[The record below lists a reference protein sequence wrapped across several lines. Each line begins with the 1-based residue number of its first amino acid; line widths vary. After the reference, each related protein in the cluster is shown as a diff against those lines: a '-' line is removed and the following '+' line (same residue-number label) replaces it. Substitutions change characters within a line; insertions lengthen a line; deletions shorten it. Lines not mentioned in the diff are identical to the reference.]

1 MRNLKRAL
9 SLALASV
16 MVASMTL
23 IGAGAVSVDDFSDSA
38 DIVNKEAVTVL
49 ATLGVITGNDDG
61 SYAPADTISRA
72 EMSTI
77 ICRVLNGGK
86 DPVLGESVTNTYTD
100 TASHWAKNYI
110 EYCTT
115 LGIIAGK
122 GDGTF
127 DPEGDVTV
135 AEAAKM
141 VLVALGYNAPMEG
154 YTGANWQ
161 INVDARANPLG
172 LYDDLSYT
180 TTSSALTRDNAA
192 QMLYNALDCYMVKY
206 SVVLDTTSSTVIS
219 TTQLDVTDETLLE
232 DKFEAVKVEGV
243 VIANEVANLEA
254 SASGNGTSLE
264 EGRTKIRIDEEADQD
279 YYTGDKTFS
288 VSSEMDDLGRY
299 VAIYVK
305 KDRNS
310 VNAQV
315 LGSVIVSEDNK
326 VITDASSDDIQT
338 VIDDNDLN
346 RTEATMVAKNYQ
358 GLTALTSAQAT
369 ADGTNGVQKIIID
382 NDNDGDVDYV
392 LLNTYYFGKVTTYV
406 SSGDGS
412 IAINVGDAQTTESYF
427 SKTVTRLAADD
438 MDDVVGFEDVAKGDY
453 VNAQF
458 IGGDLHVSLAESVT
472 GVLESYRYNDNGTL
486 ITKVTV
492 DGTDYN
498 VSNVTGYV
506 GGDDDIRKAAND
518 ADEFVSNEVSA
529 YLDNN
534 GYVVAVGDAEANAGK
549 YAMVLA
555 VGSDVNDLVKVIL
568 ADGTVG
574 TYTIDD
580 NGRDAVKKS
589 ALDIG
594 EVYAYNLNTTN
605 NTIKLTEVDRV
616 AGETEQDNAK
626 FSKGKIR
633 ITTGAT
639 TDGDYQTFDVTSST
653 VFFYVSDDDGVVIND
668 STSIDDDNVDTY
680 ANYRSAPDLK
690 SDPTITATIY
700 TRGTGADERIVAVV
714 FAGTDLADA
723 DVSDNLYIANIVG
736 TNGDETEIV
745 AYVNGSTEPQNI
757 TLDQEIG
764 ELDRYRRTTWTY
776 SVNTDG
782 TYHLDS
788 EWTRSGWT
796 VSDVVGDN
804 FVINNG
810 ANYTLTSDTLVVND
824 SKYLPEIVAELGAD
838 ATVSENDNVIG
849 MVVNGSDEAL
859 LVVIRNEKVT
869 TDDETAE
876 ASVVLNGTGDLDV
889 RYYHAD
895 GMPSSNEIAA
905 MAEDVIP
912 NVVSVTVS
920 GSNAYVVYEGGW
932 RDILT
937 ITPVPMARV
946 TYNDNVSYLA
956 AGESID
962 IANQSTSKLLSYNGT
977 SKTYTVVASA
987 GVGSSGVS
995 GNTYE
1000 VNGTIDATQD
1010 VVLVDGYEYSVSGD
1024 ASGEGVTV
1032 TESATDAGTG
1042 KTYAVAGAELT
1053 ITVNGRRQAVVTDAT
1068 PTTLVTYANA
1078 GADAESYTYEMP
1090 AKAVTITFSDNT
1102 SAALDVTVQ
1111 AAATDAGTYAD
1122 GVYTTKDGK
1131 TSFEITLENATVGS
1145 TEVRVGVTP
1154 TKVVTESSVQVSMT
1168 VTGGAAGNS
1177 NVTFTNGDGS
1187 TKYLTFTPSGT
1198 SAVTVALTDG
1208 TTAPTKSLTLPN
1220 GLNATWDAGAN
1231 WAAGSITGDG
1241 SAKTV
1246 PVGADVVL
1254 NNDGTYYLKVGAAG
1268 TADDYVKTANY
1279 SFEMAEDLNLSDK
1292 WYKIV
1297 DVSVDADSVSGDMAS
1312 QVVTASVEED
1322 LFVKLNE
1329 AFTVTFELTGTG
1341 NVGSSAIK
1349 MAIKASSTNCTAAST
1364 TFASATPI
1372 IGASAGAL
1380 DVTEDATAN
1389 ITAATAADVIVIYT
1403 LST

>member
-1 MRNLKRAL
+1 M
-9 SLALASV
+9 
-16 MVASMTL
+16 
-23 IGAGAVSVDDFSDSA
+23 
-38 DIVNKEAVTVL
+38 
-49 ATLGVITGNDDG
+49 
-61 SYAPADTISRA
+61 
-72 EMSTI
+72 
-77 ICRVLNGGK
+77 
-86 DPVLGESVTNTYTD
+86 
-100 TASHWAKNYI
+100 
-110 EYCTT
+110 
-115 LGIIAGK
+115 
-122 GDGTF
+122 
-127 DPEGDVTV
+127 
-135 AEAAKM
+135 
-141 VLVALGYNAPMEG
+141 
-154 YTGANWQ
+154 
-161 INVDARANPLG
+161 
-172 LYDDLSYT
+172 
-180 TTSSALTRDNAA
+180 
-192 QMLYNALDCYMVKY
+192 
-206 SVVLDTTSSTVIS
+206 
-219 TTQLDVTDETLLE
+219 
-232 DKFEAVKVEGV
+232 
-243 VIANEVANLEA
+243 
-254 SASGNGTSLE
+254 
-264 EGRTKIRIDEEADQD
+264 
-279 YYTGDKTFS
+279 
-288 VSSEMDDLGRY
+288 
-299 VAIYVK
+299 
-305 KDRNS
+305 
-310 VNAQV
+310 
-315 LGSVIVSEDNK
+315 
-326 VITDASSDDIQT
+326 
-338 VIDDNDLN
+338 
-346 RTEATMVAKNYQ
+346 
-358 GLTALTSAQAT
+358 
-369 ADGTNGVQKIIID
+369 
-382 NDNDGDVDYV
+382 
-392 LLNTYYFGKVTTYV
+392 
-406 SSGDGS
+406 
-412 IAINVGDAQTTESYF
+412 
-427 SKTVTRLAADD
+427 
-438 MDDVVGFEDVAKGDY
+438 
-453 VNAQF
+453 
-458 IGGDLHVSLAESVT
+458 
-472 GVLESYRYNDNGTL
+472 
-486 ITKVTV
+486 
-492 DGTDYN
+492 
-498 VSNVTGYV
+498 
-506 GGDDDIRKAAND
+506 
-518 ADEFVSNEVSA
+518 
-529 YLDNN
+529 
-534 GYVVAVGDAEANAGK
+534 
-549 YAMVLA
+549 
-555 VGSDVNDLVKVIL
+555 
-568 ADGTVG
+568 
-574 TYTIDD
+574 
-580 NGRDAVKKS
+580 
-589 ALDIG
+589 
-594 EVYAYNLNTTN
+594 
-605 NTIKLTEVDRV
+605 
-616 AGETEQDNAK
+616 
-626 FSKGKIR
+626 
-633 ITTGAT
+633 
-639 TDGDYQTFDVTSST
+639 
-653 VFFYVSDDDGVVIND
+653 SDDDGVVIND

-690 SDPTITATIY
+690 NDPTITATIY

-920 GSNAYVVYEGGW
+920 GTSAYVVYEGGW

-977 SKTYTVVASA
+977 TKTYAVVGSYSA
-987 GVGSSGVS
+987 GSSGVT
-995 GNTYE
+995 GNTYQ
-1000 VNGTIDATQD
+1000 VGASVTINATQD
-1010 VVLVDGYEYSVSGD
+1010 VVLVDGYQYTVSGD
-1024 ASGEGVTV
+1024 ASGESVTASEGV
-1032 TESATDAGTG
+1032 SP
-1042 KTYAVAGAELT
+1042 YAVAGAELT

-1078 GADAESYTYEMP
+1078 GADAKDYTYEMP

-1154 TKVVTESSVQVSMT
+1154 TKVVAGSVSVEIEAI
-1168 VTGGAAGNS
+1168 TGGTEAVDAVSFSAGDA
-1177 NVTFTNGDGS
+1177 G
-1187 TKYLTFTPSGT
+1187 TKYLTFAAT
-1198 SAVTVALTDG
+1198 SATVTVELTDG
-1208 TTAPTKSLTLPN
+1208 TTAPTKSLTLPS

-1254 NNDGTYYLKVGAAG
+1254 DNDGTYYLKVGAAG

-1297 DVSVDADSVSGDMAS
+1297 DVSVDAASVSSDMAS

-1341 NVGSSAIK
+1341 NVGGSAIK
-1349 MAIKASSTNCTAAST
+1349 MAINTSSTNCTAAST
-1364 TFASATPI
+1364 TFASATQI
-1372 IGASAGAL
+1372 IGASAGTL

-1389 ITAATAADVIVIYT
+1389 ITAATAADVTVIYT